1 MSGIILALRKHRP
14 NREHNAHTSQYP
26 PLSGVCACFVLL
38 VVLFLASLKI
48 MCCKPYQLTQLKA
61 ISHYSCALSSMPDFS
76 SQIKMF
82 QLVRN
87 AVQFARFARKKF
99 EKYEVSC
106 LLRHELV
113 HFNQRTIPLLCWQ
126 VQAFFSQRLPRGSRC
141 FVRCESSSRRLL
153 AAAIRP
159 TVFTAWLSRR
169 SLSTRTQAACLG
181 HIWRISLL
189 PCKTPPTKLLV
200 GTK

>member
-1 MSGIILALRKHRP
+1 MSGIILAPRKHRP

-48 MCCKPYQLTQLKA
+48 MYCKPYQLTQLKA

-76 SQIKMF
+76 SQMKMF

-87 AVQFARFARKKF
+87 AVQFARFARNKF
-99 EKYEVSC
+99 EKCEVSC
-106 LLRHELV
+106 LLRHELW

-126 VQAFFSQRLPRGSRC
+126 VQAYFSQRLPRGSRC

-153 AAAIRP
+153 AAAISDQ
-159 TVFTAWLSRR
+159 LC
-169 SLSTRTQAACLG
+169 SLPGFPEDHCPHELKPRVLG
-181 HIWRISLL
+181 IYGALRCCHVKHH
-189 PCKTPPTKLLV
+189 PQNYV
-200 GTK
+200 